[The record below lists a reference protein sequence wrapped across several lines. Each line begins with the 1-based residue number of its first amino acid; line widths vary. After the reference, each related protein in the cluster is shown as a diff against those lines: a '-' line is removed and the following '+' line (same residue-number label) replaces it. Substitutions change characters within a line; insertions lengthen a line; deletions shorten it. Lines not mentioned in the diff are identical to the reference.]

1 MSAIPGG
8 AALLGAVATLVLAI
22 AAARARAQ
30 APDSGA
36 NPGQIQQGNV
46 YQTFLV
52 RQTVQ
57 NTMFVVAEDLIV
69 GSSIRRF

>member
-30 APDSGA
+30 APDSGT

-46 YQTFLV
+46 YQLAYLD
-52 RQTVQ
+52 
-57 NTMFVVAEDLIV
+57 TMFAITGD
-69 GSSIRRF
+69 